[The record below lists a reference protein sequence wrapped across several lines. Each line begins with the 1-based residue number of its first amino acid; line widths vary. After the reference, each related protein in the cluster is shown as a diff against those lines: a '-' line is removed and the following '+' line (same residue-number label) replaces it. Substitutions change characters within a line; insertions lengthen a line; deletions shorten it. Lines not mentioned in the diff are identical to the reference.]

1 MLSLEATRGCIFM
14 AKADP
19 WPSLPNYC
27 VGVCVAPASRAGR
40 TEAMRY
46 VIFMVPVKF
55 TE

>member
-1 MLSLEATRGCIFM
+1 MSGCIFM
-14 AKADP
+14 AEASP

-40 TEAMRY
+40 TEAMY
-46 VIFMVPVKF
+46 YIIFMVPVKF